1 MKNKKIYL
9 SEPFLNKDDFTLLK
23 KSIQEGWVST
33 AGNYINEFEN
43 KIAKYTGCKYAIAT
57 INGTTALQISIK
69 LAGVMPKDEVIV
81 PTLTYIATVNSIV
94 YCGASPIF
102 MDVESNLNLSIK
114 KVIKFLIEET
124 ITKHLDKDINLEKT
138 DKLLKIIL
146 FSAVFELIFKHNT
159 PKNVVISEYVKAS
172 EFFLEKSQISYLN
185 AILDKL
191 SKLIRKE

>member
-81 PTLTYIATVNSIV
+81 PTLTFIAPVNAIR
-94 YCGASPIF
+94 YNLADPIF
-102 MDVESNLNLSIK
+102 MDVDEFCNLD
-114 KVIKFLIEET
+114 E
-124 ITKHLDKDINLEKT
+124 EKT
-138 DKLLKIIL
+138 INFILNETKLKNGITYNKKTKKI
-146 FSAVFELIFKHNT
+146 
-159 PKNVVISEYVKAS
+159 
-172 EFFLEKSQISYLN
+172 
-185 AILDKL
+185 
-191 SKLIRKE
+191 